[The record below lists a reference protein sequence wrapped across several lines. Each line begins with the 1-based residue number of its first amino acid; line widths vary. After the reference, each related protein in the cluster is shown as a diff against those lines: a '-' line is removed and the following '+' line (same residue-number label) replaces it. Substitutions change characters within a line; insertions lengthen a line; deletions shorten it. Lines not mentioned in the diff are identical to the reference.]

1 MRQASRAMLIAVLC
15 GTAIFMLPAETLAA
29 TARNFKATFHEMTLS
44 STCNADETLCT
55 FLGEGSGHS
64 NLLGRITES
73 LVGIVDLSEVET
85 GCVTASDDRTF
96 VVDNGTLHVINQV
109 DLCFSSGATHVS
121 GTWEVV
127 GGTGILADAT
137 GGGTVTGTLNLGQ
150 ATVIFRG
157 TLLLEAP

>member
-1 MRQASRAMLIAVLC
+1 VPTVYDLTCAQLTDHLMPTSLSAAKLLD
-15 GTAIFMLPAETLAA
+15 ET
-29 TARNFKATFHEMTLS
+29 TLS
-44 STCNADETLCT
+44 STCNNDETLCT

-64 NLLGRITES
+64 NLSGSITES

-85 GCVTASDDRTF
+85 GCVAASDDRTF
-96 VVDNGTLHVINQV
+96 VVEGGTLHVINQV
-109 DLCFSSGATHVS
+109 DLCFSAGATHVS

-127 GGTGILADAT
+127 GGTGILADAS
-137 GGGTVTGTLNLGQ
+137 GGGTVTGTLNFGQ

>member
-1 MRQASRAMLIAVLC
+1 MRRTLRITVIAALSTLAVL
-15 GTAIFMLPAETLAA
+15 TLAPVAVGA
-29 TARNFKATFHEMTLS
+29 TPENFKATFHETTLS

-64 NLLGRITES
+64 NLLGNITEQ
-73 LVGIVDLSEVET
+73 LVGIVDLSGIDT

-96 VVDNGTLHVINQV
+96 AVAGGTLHVVNEV

-121 GTWEVV
+121 GTWQVV
-127 GGTGILADAT
+127 GGTGIFADAS
-137 GGGTVTGTLNLGQ
+137 GGGTVTGTLNFGQ

-157 TLLLEAP
+157 TLRL

>member
-1 MRQASRAMLIAVLC
+1 MKRAVRATLVAALSSAALFVFAP
-15 GTAIFMLPAETLAA
+15 TAPAA
-29 TARNFKATFHEMTLS
+29 TAGNFKATFHETTLS

-96 VVDNGTLHVINQV
+96 VVEGGTLHVINQV

-127 GGTGILADAT
+127 GGTGILADAM

-157 TLLLEAP
+157 TLLVEAP